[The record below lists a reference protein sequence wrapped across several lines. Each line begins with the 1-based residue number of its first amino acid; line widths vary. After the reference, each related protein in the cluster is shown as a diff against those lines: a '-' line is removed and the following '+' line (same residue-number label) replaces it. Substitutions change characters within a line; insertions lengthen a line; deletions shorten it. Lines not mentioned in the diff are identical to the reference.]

1 MIGAR
6 QLAGSTIS
14 NGGDSS
20 PSCWVIVGRRPWNPL
35 LWQLI
40 LPEKRSFYERAF
52 SVITTIL
59 PSEKLFNPLECL
71 STTAKRPSS
80 LHWAAFRS
88 RNKIASLSPFTAT
101 LHPKFTLCRAK

>member
-20 PSCWVIVGRRPWNPL
+20 PSNWVIVGRRPLDRVLPWAVN
-35 LWQLI
+35 QRI
-40 LPEKRSFYERAF
+40 LPENRRFYMTPL

-59 PSEKLFNPLECL
+59 PSEKSKNAAKLLEHISNAENAWL
-71 STTAKRPSS
+71 D
-80 LHWAAFRS
+80 
-88 RNKIASLSPFTAT
+88 
-101 LHPKFTLCRAK
+101 